1 MTSGH
6 QNLSSESQ
14 QQTSAT
20 SSNLSSM
27 ADHGVSAADTTLSD
41 TVRVLRKQKW
51 ILIVAV
57 LLGAAFG
64 VYKSAVRPKL
74 YIATGELQ
82 VRPGASN
89 QFRVGEMSTP
99 MVDSSNR
106 LNTEVAILK
115 SDSLMLNVAR
125 ELHLQDD
132 PVFLGA
138 KGPVPHQD
146 LDDPSVRQA
155 TIGRLRAGLSVSLV
169 ERTDIIEISFSSLSP
184 SLSAQIVN
192 TIIQDYIQRS
202 FQTRYASTQRVSE
215 WLSSQL
221 DDLRQDVETSQERLM
236 DLQKKL
242 GVLGF
247 DASRSQISDQLEDL
261 TKAATDA
268 QLQRIMA
275 EARYRILS
283 STNPNSASFTEPIMG
298 STASASGESTILS
311 SLRNQQ
317 TTLAAQYAQL
327 TAQFGPNYPQVKQ
340 VRAQLDKIDDQVR
353 QEQARLISQAKQ
365 AYTAAR
371 TNEQMTEN
379 ALNNQKGDAYKLRDD
394 MVQYTILQREF
405 ESKRE
410 LYEGL
415 LNRLS
420 EASIEAGLASSEID
434 IVDTAMIPATPTM
447 PRRSTTILIPV
458 IFSALAGMILA
469 FARENL
475 DTGLRDIAEIEAITG
490 LPMLSIIPKVRR
502 AADREAMSGMTAAQQ
517 NIAVLSTPK
526 SHFAES
532 FRSLRTSL
540 LLSMAGHPPKTILVT
555 SSTPS
560 EGKTTTATNLACV
573 LAQRDAKVLLM
584 DADLRRPS
592 VHHRFGL
599 NGKTGLTTVLTGAT
613 TIEEALQRIPE
624 VPNLDILA
632 SGPVPPFPTEMLS
645 SEAMLALL
653 DRLAHEYTHIVID
666 SPPILSVTD
675 GIILARLC
683 DAVVLVIRHAK
694 SNKNIVRRTR
704 DLLVRSGA
712 PINGIVLNAID
723 LSSPDYYGYYGY
735 YNYSY
740 YSSEGSGWD
749 SGDQEAGKKTR
760 WYNRG
765 KE

>member
-1 MTSGH
+1 MA
-6 QNLSSESQ
+6 SSHTNSPLESQ
-14 QQTSAT
+14 NPASTPPPSHIPDTSI
-20 SSNLSSM
+20 S
-27 ADHGVSAADTTLSD
+27 GADTTLAD

-51 ILIVAV
+51 ILIAAIS
-57 LLGAAFG
+57 LGAAFG
-64 VYKSAVRPKL
+64 IYKSLVRPKL
-74 YIATGELQ
+74 YIASGEIQ

-89 QFRVGEMSTP
+89 QYRLGEMAMP
-99 MVDSSNR
+99 MADSANR

-115 SDSLMLNVAR
+115 SDSLLLNVVR
-125 ELHLQDD
+125 ELHLQDN

-138 KGPVPHQD
+138 RGPVTHRD
-146 LDDPSVRQA
+146 LDDPAVRQA
-155 TIGRLRAGLSVSLV
+155 TLKQLAAGLSVDLV
-169 ERTDIIEISFSSLSP
+169 EKTDLIKISYSSLSP
-184 SLSAQIVN
+184 TLSAQIVN
-192 TIIQDYIQRS
+192 TVIQDYIQRS

-221 DDLRQDVETSQERLM
+221 DNLRQDVESSQERLM

-247 DASRSQISDQLEDL
+247 DADRSQISDQLEDL

-268 QLQRIMA
+268 QLSRIMA
-275 EARYRILS
+275 EARFRILS
-283 STNPNSASFTEPIMG
+283 SSNPNSSNFTDPSMG
-298 STASASGESTILS
+298 SNASTGSESLVLNSLRTQQATLS
-311 SLRNQQ
+311 SQF
-317 TTLAAQYAQL
+317 AQL

-340 VRAQLDKIDDQVR
+340 TRAALDKVDEQVK
-353 QEQARLISQAKQ
+353 QEQARLIAQARQ
-365 AYTAAR
+365 AYDAAI
-371 TNEQMTEN
+371 TNENMMDS
-379 ALNNQKGDAYKLRDD
+379 ALNNRKSDAYKLRDD

-405 ESKRE
+405 ESKRL

-420 EASIEAGLASSEID
+420 QASIEAGLESAEID
-434 IVDTAMIPATPTM
+434 IVDTALIPASPTM
-447 PRRSTTILIPV
+447 PRRSTTILVPV
-458 IFSALAGMILA
+458 IFCGLFGMLLA

-475 DTGLRDIAEIEAITG
+475 DTGLRDISEIEALTE
-490 LPMLSIIPKVRR
+490 LPTLSIIPKTRR
-502 AADREAMSGMTAAQQ
+502 GEDSSDIASLTPAQR
-517 NIAVLSTPK
+517 NVNVISTPK

-532 FRSLRTSL
+532 FRALRTSL
-540 LLSMAGHPPKTILVT
+540 LLSMAGHPPRTILVT

-573 LAQRDAKVLLM
+573 LAQNNAKVLLL

-613 TIEEALQRIPE
+613 TLEEALQRIPE
-624 VPNLDILA
+624 VPNLDILV

-645 SEAMLALL
+645 SEAMLSLL
-653 DRLAHEYTHIVID
+653 KHLTEQYAHIVID
-666 SPPILSVTD
+666 SPPVLSVTD

-683 DAVVLVIRHAK
+683 DAVALVIRHGK
-694 SNKNIVRRTR
+694 SNKNVVRRTR

-712 PINGIVLNAID
+712 PINGIVLNAVD

-740 YSSEGSGWD
+740 YSSEGSEWD
-749 SGDQEAGKKTR
+749 TPNGESDSKSR
-760 WYNRG
+760 WYKKGR
-765 KE
+765 K

>member
-1 MTSGH
+1 MASSQQNLPSEPQQGAPVNRPLRTNPDEHGTSG
-6 QNLSSESQ
+6 
-14 QQTSAT
+14 T
-20 SSNLSSM
+20 
-27 ADHGVSAADTTLSD
+27 DTTLAD
-41 TVRVLRKQKW
+41 TVKVLRKQKW
-51 ILIVAV
+51 VLIITVA
-57 LLGAAFG
+57 LGIAFG
-64 VYKSAVRPKL
+64 TYKAIVRPKL
-74 YIATGELQ
+74 YIASGELQ

-89 QFRVGEMSTP
+89 QFRVGEMVAP
-99 MVDSSNR
+99 MMDSSNR

-115 SDSLMLNVAR
+115 SDSLMLNVAQ
-125 ELHLQDD
+125 ELHLQDN

-138 KGPVPHQD
+138 KGPVQHRD
-146 LDDPSVRQA
+146 LDNPLVRQE
-155 TIGRLRAGLSVSLV
+155 TIGRLKAGLSVDLV
-169 ERTDIIEISFSSLSP
+169 QRTDIIQISFSSLSP

-247 DASRSQISDQLEDL
+247 DASRSQISDQLEEL

-283 STNPNSASFTEPIMG
+283 STNPNSASFTDPTMG
-298 STASASGESTILS
+298 GMASTSSESAVLS

-317 TTLAAQYAQL
+317 ATLAAQYAQL
-327 TAQFGPNYPQVKQ
+327 TTQFGPNYPQVKQ

-371 TNEQMTEN
+371 TNEQMTTN
-379 ALNNQKGDAYKLRDD
+379 ALNNQKGDAYKLRDA

-405 ESKRE
+405 ESKRT

-420 EASIEAGLASSEID
+420 EASIEAGLESSEID
-434 IVDTAMIPATPTM
+434 IVDTAMIPASPTM
-447 PRRSTTILIPV
+447 PRRSTTILIPT
-458 IFSALAGMILA
+458 IFSLLAGIILA

-475 DTGLRDIAEIEAITG
+475 DTGLRDISEIEAITE
-490 LPMLSIIPKVRR
+490 LPTLSIIPKTRR
-502 AADREAMSGMTAAQQ
+502 PLDSETLSSMTPAQR
-517 NIAVLSTPK
+517 NIYVLSTPK

-540 LLSMAGHPPKTILVT
+540 LLSMAGRPPKTILVT

-573 LAQRDAKVLLM
+573 LAQRDAKVLLI

-599 NGKTGLTTVLTGAT
+599 NGKTGLSTVLTGAST
-613 TIEEALQRIPE
+613 VEEALQRVPE
-624 VPNLDILA
+624 VPNLDIMA

-645 SEAMLALL
+645 SEAMISLL
-653 DRLAHEYTHIVID
+653 DRFKQQYTHIVID

-683 DAVVLVIRHAK
+683 DAVALVIRHAK
-694 SNKNIVRRTR
+694 SNKNVVRRTR
-704 DLLVRSGA
+704 DLLVRAGA

-723 LSSPDYYGYYGY
+723 LNSPDYYGYYGY

-740 YSSEGSGWD
+740 YSSDSSGWD
-749 SGDQEAGKKTR
+749 SANTEAKKKTS